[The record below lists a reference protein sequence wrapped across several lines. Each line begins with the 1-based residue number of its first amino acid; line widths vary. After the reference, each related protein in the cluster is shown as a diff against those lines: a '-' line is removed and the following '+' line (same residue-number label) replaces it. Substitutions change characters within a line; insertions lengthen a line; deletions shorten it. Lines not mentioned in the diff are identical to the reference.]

1 MITLNTCHA
10 VHPPYGILKC
20 PAGRGQPQFLKH
32 FPRRNAPRTVVMG
45 PSGLGATINNF
56 SRNVL
61 RQQGRGNSG
70 AISVLS
76 TPKWCDLRVIHTKM
90 WC

>member
-32 FPRRNAPRTVVMG
+32 FPRRNAPRTIVMG
-45 PSGLGATINNF
+45 PSGRLARKRCCACHHMMTMTINDQTAAPDSLCQTFRKFIKQN
-56 SRNVL
+56 
-61 RQQGRGNSG
+61 
-70 AISVLS
+70 
-76 TPKWCDLRVIHTKM
+76 
-90 WC
+90 

>member
-32 FPRRNAPRTVVMG
+32 FPRRDAPRTVVMG
-45 PSGLGATINNF
+45 PSGRLARKRCCADHLERAELNMEF
-56 SRNVL
+56 MVL
-61 RQQGRGNSG
+61 DD
-70 AISVLS
+70 IL
-76 TPKWCDLRVIHTKM
+76 P
-90 WC
+90 